1 MITHH
6 DTRDVEGVLLQT
18 AEEQGETLKAE
29 VASLSAQL
37 RQSEE
42 ALKASQERYLRLTAD
57 FDNFRKRSVSF
68 LSHAT
73 HCMAMQWKTYGQ
85 ASMTAGT

>member
-1 MITHH
+1 MLAITHIG
-6 DTRDVEGVLLQT
+6 RLDVEGFVLQSAEE

-57 FDNFRKRSVSF
+57 FDNFRKRSVSS
-68 LSHAT
+68 L
-73 HCMAMQWKTYGQ
+73 
-85 ASMTAGT
+85 